1 MTNEHVIREPLPYGK
16 PSKSLDFIGFAKRY
30 GLFILV
36 IGSFLFTITVPIVLL
51 ISKPNYEVK
60 AIMRVEPVMPSL
72 ITSTDDPQIINYY
85 QDYARTQA
93 QRMMSFD
100 VLTKTVEKLTPDEK
114 ASIFPK
120 GMPIDNCATI
130 LSFIIKTNPLSGTH
144 LIEITASGLKKEGLA
159 PLVNNF
165 MAVFLEK
172 VRKNAEMQ
180 DNERLVFLRNKKNE
194 LTTDISTIENKLI
207 ILTKDIDTAT
217 FSEGYNIAGK
227 KNEQLQGLYIKS
239 LGEQLAAKT
248 QLDEKVKLNNQI
260 KALSLEP
267 MVEDMVMKDN
277 SLNMTRTWTYQQQ
290 QQMRSSTDG
299 LTKNNPDRIYIEER
313 MNAMREYEN
322 KQKNEL
328 NKNAHKILYG
338 IRDFGLNKDLIT
350 AKSDFERAKTLL
362 KQVAE
367 ELKKASD
374 ESIKTSIGLHL
385 GESLEAELKH
395 KRELLDHIDTR
406 IQELEVEGKAP
417 LHLSIES
424 AARKPDHAVGSN
436 INKLFLIFFSL
447 SFGAVG
453 CVFFAYDYFDNRIRR
468 AKDIQQALGYPPA
481 CIIPKSTD
489 NIQFHQLISLAAEN
503 EATKSIKSF
512 AVKLSL
518 EKAES
523 NAAVILFTGVD
534 NETGCTSI
542 AINTAQAFSA
552 LSPKVLLMEGNIA
565 NPNFSKII
573 DLSSEDKGFSD
584 FLNSTETWKN
594 FIVNNPTYN
603 ISIMHAGN
611 TIVGNISQYRIKELI
626 DLARKE
632 YDYICIDCAPILQ
645 SDLTEH
651 LALYAD
657 IIVLI
662 SVGESTHFNDLR
674 KAGELLVHLKVPAIA
689 PLLNWGGLKRSMSID
704 KLLEKQPEILDKIN
718 TKQIEEIIQKL
729 PPANELMRKIKT
741 IVSSTLKKK
750 KIISKEE
757 NHK

>member
-1 MTNEHVIREPLPYGK
+1 MINEHVIREPLPYGK

-60 AIMRVEPVMPSL
+60 AIMRIDPVMPSL

-85 QDYARTQA
+85 QDYAHTQA

-100 VLTKTVEKLTPDEK
+100 VLKKTVEKLTPDEK
-114 ASIFPK
+114 SSIFPK
-120 GMPIDNCATI
+120 GMPTDKCATI
-130 LSFIIKTNPLSGTH
+130 LSFIIKTNPLIGTH
-144 LIEITASGLKKEGLA
+144 LIEITASSLQKEGLA
-159 PLVNNF
+159 PLVNKF

-172 VRKNAEMQ
+172 VRKTAEMQ
-180 DNERLVFLRNKKNE
+180 DNDRLVFLRNKKNE
-194 LTTDISTIENKLI
+194 LTADISTIENKLI
-207 ILTKDIDTAT
+207 ILTKNINTAT

-227 KNEQLQGLYIKS
+227 KNEQLQILYIKS
-239 LGEQLAAKT
+239 LGEQIVAKT
-248 QLDEKVKLNNQI
+248 QLDEKEKVNNQI
-260 KALSLEP
+260 KSLSLDP
-267 MVEDMVMKDN
+267 MVDEMVMKDN
-277 SLNMTRTWTYQQQ
+277 SLNLTTTWTYQQQ

-313 MNAMREYEN
+313 MNAMREYEK

-328 NKNAHKILYG
+328 KINAHKILYG

-350 AKSDFERAKTLL
+350 AKSDFERTKTVE
-362 KQVAE
+362 KQVGE
-367 ELKKASD
+367 ELKKAND
-374 ESIKTSIGLHL
+374 ESIKTSVGIHL
-385 GESLEAELKH
+385 GESFEAELKH

-424 AARKPDHAVGSN
+424 AARKPDHAEGSN
-436 INKLFLIFFSL
+436 LNKLFMIFFSV

-453 CVFFAYDYFDNRIRR
+453 CVFFAFEYFDNRIRR
-468 AKDIQQALGYPPA
+468 AKDIQQALGYPPT
-481 CIIPKSTD
+481 CIIPKSIE
-489 NIQFHQLISLAAEN
+489 NIPFHQLISLAADN

-523 NAAVILFTGVD
+523 NAAIILFTGVD
-534 NETGCTSI
+534 SDSGCTSLSL
-542 AINTAQAFSA
+542 NTAQA
-552 LSPKVLLMEGNIA
+552 LSTLAPKVLLIEGNIA
-565 NPNFSKII
+565 DPALNKITG
-573 DLSSEDKGFSD
+573 LSPEPKGLSD
-584 FLNSTETWKN
+584 FLNSTELWKT
-594 FIVNNPTYN
+594 FIVSSPTYN

-611 TIVGNISQYRIKELI
+611 TMVKNVSQHRIKELF

-632 YDYICIDCAPILQ
+632 YDYICIDCTPVLQ

-674 KAGELLVHLKVPAIA
+674 KAAELLVHLKVPAIA

-718 TKQIEEIIQKL
+718 TKQIEKIIQNL
-729 PPANELMRKIKT
+729 PAAKELMSKIKT
-741 IVSSTLKKK
+741 IVNSTIKKRK
-750 KIISKEE
+750 
-757 NHK
+757 

>member
-1 MTNEHVIREPLPYGK
+1 MINEHVIREPLPYGK

-60 AIMRVEPVMPSL
+60 AIMRIDPVMPSL

-85 QDYARTQA
+85 QDYAHTQA

-100 VLTKTVEKLTPDEK
+100 VLKKTVEKLTPDEK
-114 ASIFPK
+114 SSIFPK
-120 GMPIDNCATI
+120 GMPTDKCATI
-130 LSFIIKTNPLSGTH
+130 LSFIIKTNPLIGTH
-144 LIEITASGLKKEGLA
+144 LIEITASSLQKEGLA
-159 PLVNNF
+159 PLVNKF

-172 VRKNAEMQ
+172 VRKTAEMQ
-180 DNERLVFLRNKKNE
+180 DNDRLVFLRNKKNE
-194 LTTDISTIENKLI
+194 LTADISTIENKLI
-207 ILTKDIDTAT
+207 ILTKNINTAT

-227 KNEQLQGLYIKS
+227 KNEQLQILYIKS
-239 LGEQLAAKT
+239 LGEQIVAKT
-248 QLDEKVKLNNQI
+248 QLDEKGKVNNQI
-260 KALSLEP
+260 KSLSLDP
-267 MVEDMVMKDN
+267 MVDEMVMKDN
-277 SLNMTRTWTYQQQ
+277 SLNLTTTWTYQQQ

-313 MNAMREYEN
+313 MNAMREYEK

-328 NKNAHKILYG
+328 KINAHKILYG

-350 AKSDFERAKTLL
+350 AKSDFERTKTVE
-362 KQVAE
+362 KQVGE
-367 ELKKASD
+367 ELKKAND
-374 ESIKTSIGLHL
+374 ESIKTSVGIHL
-385 GESLEAELKH
+385 GESFEAELKH

-424 AARKPDHAVGSN
+424 AARKPDHAEGSN
-436 INKLFLIFFSL
+436 LNKLFMIFFSV

-453 CVFFAYDYFDNRIRR
+453 CVFFAFEYFDNRIRR
-468 AKDIQQALGYPPA
+468 AKDIQQALGYPPT
-481 CIIPKSTD
+481 CIIPKSIE
-489 NIQFHQLISLAAEN
+489 NIPFHQLISLAADN

-523 NAAVILFTGVD
+523 NAAIILFSGVD
-534 NETGCTSI
+534 SDSGCTSLSL
-542 AINTAQAFSA
+542 NTAQA
-552 LSPKVLLMEGNIA
+552 LSTLAPKVLLIEGNIA
-565 NPNFSKII
+565 DPALNKITG
-573 DLSSEDKGFSD
+573 LSPEPKGLSD
-584 FLNSTETWKN
+584 FLNSTELWKT
-594 FIVNNPTYN
+594 FIVSSPTYN

-611 TIVGNISQYRIKELI
+611 TMVKNVSQHRIKELF

-632 YDYICIDCAPILQ
+632 YDYICIDCTPVLQ

-674 KAGELLVHLKVPAIA
+674 KAAELLVHLKVPAIA

-718 TKQIEEIIQKL
+718 TKQIEKIIQNL
-729 PPANELMRKIKT
+729 PAAKELMSKIKT
-741 IVSSTLKKK
+741 IVNSTIKKRK
-750 KIISKEE
+750 
-757 NHK
+757 

>member
-1 MTNEHVIREPLPYGK
+1 MINEHVIREPLPYGK

-60 AIMRVEPVMPSL
+60 AIMRIDPVMPSL

-85 QDYARTQA
+85 QDYAHTQA

-100 VLTKTVEKLTPDEK
+100 VLKKTVEKLTPDEK
-114 ASIFPK
+114 SSIFPK
-120 GMPIDNCATI
+120 GMPTDKCATI
-130 LSFIIKTNPLSGTH
+130 LSFIIKTNPLIGTH
-144 LIEITASGLKKEGLA
+144 LIEITASSLQKEGLA
-159 PLVNNF
+159 PLVNKF

-172 VRKNAEMQ
+172 VRKTAEMQ
-180 DNERLVFLRNKKNE
+180 DNDRLVFLRNKKNE
-194 LTTDISTIENKLI
+194 LTADISTIENKLI
-207 ILTKDIDTAT
+207 ILTKNINTAT

-227 KNEQLQGLYIKS
+227 KNEQLQILYIKS
-239 LGEQLAAKT
+239 LGEQIVAKT
-248 QLDEKVKLNNQI
+248 QLDEKEKVNNQI
-260 KALSLEP
+260 KSLSLDP
-267 MVEDMVMKDN
+267 MVDEMVMKDN
-277 SLNMTRTWTYQQQ
+277 SLNLTTTWTYQQQ

-313 MNAMREYEN
+313 MNAMREYEK

-328 NKNAHKILYG
+328 KINAHKILYG

-350 AKSDFERAKTLL
+350 AKSDFERTKTVE
-362 KQVAE
+362 KQVGE
-367 ELKKASD
+367 ELKKAND
-374 ESIKTSIGLHL
+374 ESIKTSVGIHL
-385 GESLEAELKH
+385 GESFEAELKH

-424 AARKPDHAVGSN
+424 AARKPDHAEGSN
-436 INKLFLIFFSL
+436 LNKLFMIFFSV

-453 CVFFAYDYFDNRIRR
+453 CVFFAFEYFDNRIRR
-468 AKDIQQALGYPPA
+468 AKDIQQALGYPPT
-481 CIIPKSTD
+481 CIIPKSIE
-489 NIQFHQLISLAAEN
+489 NIPFHQLISLAADN

-523 NAAVILFTGVD
+523 NAAIILFSGVD
-534 NETGCTSI
+534 SDSGCTSLSL
-542 AINTAQAFSA
+542 NTAQA
-552 LSPKVLLMEGNIA
+552 LSTLAPKVLLIEGNIA
-565 NPNFSKII
+565 DPALNKITG
-573 DLSSEDKGFSD
+573 LSPEPKGLSD
-584 FLNSTETWKN
+584 FLNSTELWKT
-594 FIVNNPTYN
+594 FIVSSPTYN

-611 TIVGNISQYRIKELI
+611 TMVKNVSQHRIKELF

-632 YDYICIDCAPILQ
+632 YDYICIDCTPVLQ

-674 KAGELLVHLKVPAIA
+674 KAAELLVHLKVPAIA

-718 TKQIEEIIQKL
+718 TKQIEKIIQNL
-729 PPANELMRKIKT
+729 PAAKELMSKIKT
-741 IVSSTLKKK
+741 IVNSTIKKRK
-750 KIISKEE
+750 
-757 NHK
+757 

>member
-1 MTNEHVIREPLPYGK
+1 MINEHVIREPLPYGK
-16 PSKSLDFIGFAKRY
+16 PSKSLDLIGFIKRY

-60 AIMRVEPVMPSL
+60 AIMRVDPVMPSL
-72 ITSTDDPQIINYY
+72 ITSSEDPQIINYY

-100 VLTKTVEKLTPDEK
+100 VLKKTVGKLTPDER

-120 GMPIDNCATI
+120 GMPIDNCATM
-130 LSFIIKTNPLSGTH
+130 LSFIIKTNPISGTH
-144 LIEITASGLKKEGLA
+144 LIEINASSLKKEGLA

-180 DNERLVFLRNKKNE
+180 DNERLVFLINKKNE
-194 LTTDISTIENKLI
+194 LKTDISTIENKLI
-207 ILTKDIDTAT
+207 ILTKDINTAT
-217 FSEGYNIAGK
+217 FSESYNLAGK
-227 KNEQLQGLYIKS
+227 KNEQLQGLYIRS
-239 LGEQLAAKT
+239 LDEQIVAKT

-260 KALSLEP
+260 KSLSLEP
-267 MVEDMVMKDN
+267 MVEEMVMKDV
-277 SLNMTRTWTYQQQ
+277 SLSSTSSWTYQQQ

-313 MNAMREYEN
+313 MSAMREYEK
-322 KQKNEL
+322 KQRNEL
-328 NKNAHKILYG
+328 NKNAHKIIYG

-350 AKSDFERAKTLL
+350 ATNDFERTKTVEE
-362 KQVAE
+362 KVKE
-367 ELKKASD
+367 ELKKSNTEA
-374 ESIKTSIGLHL
+374 IKTSVGLHL

-424 AARKPDHAVGSN
+424 AARKPDHAEGSN
-436 INKLFLIFFSL
+436 INKLFMIFFGV

-453 CVFFAYDYFDNRIRR
+453 GVFFAYDFFDNRIRR
-468 AKDIQQALGYPPA
+468 TKDIQQALGYPPA
-481 CIIPKSTD
+481 CVIPLSTD
-489 NIQFHQLISLAAEN
+489 NVPFHQLISSVADNDASK
-503 EATKSIKSF
+503 AIKSF
-512 AVKLSL
+512 AVKLTL

-523 NAAVILFTGVD
+523 NAAIILFTAVD
-534 NETGCTSI
+534 KGAGCTSI
-542 AINTAQAFSA
+542 ALNTAQA
-552 LSPKVLLMEGNIA
+552 LSTLAPKVLLVEGDIDDPALN
-565 NPNFSKII
+565 KIV
-573 DLSSEDKGFSD
+573 DLSSEQSGLSD
-584 FLNSTETWKN
+584 FLNSTEPWKN
-594 FIVNNPTYN
+594 FIVSNPSHN
-603 ISIMHAGN
+603 ISIMHGGN
-611 TIVGNISQYRIKELI
+611 TMIGNITQHRVKELF
-626 DLARKE
+626 DSARKE
-632 YDYICIDCAPILQ
+632 YDYICIDCAPVLQ

-651 LALYAD
+651 LALYSD
-657 IIVLI
+657 IVVLI
-662 SVGESTHFNDLR
+662 SVGESTLFNDLR
-674 KAGELLVHLKVPAIA
+674 SAAELIVHLKVPAIA

-718 TKQIEEIIQKL
+718 TKQIEEIIQNI
-729 PPANELMRKIKT
+729 PAAKELMTKIKT
-741 IVSSTLKKK
+741 IVNSAFKKK

-757 NHK
+757 SHK

>member
-1 MTNEHVIREPLPYGK
+1 MINEHVIREPLPYGK

-60 AIMRVEPVMPSL
+60 AIMRVDPVMPSL
-72 ITSTDDPQIINYY
+72 ITSSDDPQIINYY
-85 QDYARTQA
+85 QDYAHTQA

-100 VLTKTVEKLTPDEK
+100 VLKKTVEKLTPDEK
-114 ASIFPK
+114 ASLFPK
-120 GMPIDNCATI
+120 GMPTDKCATI

-144 LIEITASGLKKEGLA
+144 LIEITASSLKKEGLA
-159 PLVNNF
+159 PLVNKF

-180 DNERLVFLRNKKNE
+180 DNDRLVFLRNKKNE
-194 LTTDISTIENKLI
+194 LTTDISTIEYKLI
-207 ILTKDIDTAT
+207 ILTKNINTAT

-227 KNEQLQGLYIKS
+227 KNEQLQILYIKS
-239 LGEQLAAKT
+239 LGEQIAAKT
-248 QLDEKVKLNNQI
+248 QLDEKEKVNNQI
-260 KALSLEP
+260 KSLSLEP
-267 MVEDMVMKDN
+267 MVEDMVMKDA
-277 SLNMTRTWTYQQQ
+277 SLNLTSSWTYQQQ

-313 MNAMREYEN
+313 MNSMSEYEK
-322 KQKNEL
+322 KQKKEL
-328 NKNAHKILYG
+328 NRNAHKILYG

-350 AKSDFERAKTLL
+350 AKSDFERTKTVE
-362 KQVAE
+362 KQVGE
-367 ELKKASD
+367 ELKKAGE
-374 ESIKTSIGLHL
+374 ESIKTSVGIHL

-406 IQELEVEGKAP
+406 IQELEIEGKAP

-424 AARKPDHAVGSN
+424 AARKPDHAEGSN
-436 INKLFLIFFSL
+436 INKLFMIFFSV

-453 CVFFAYDYFDNRIRR
+453 GVFFAYDYFDNRIRR

-481 CIIPKSTD
+481 CIITKSTD
-489 NIQFHQLISLAAEN
+489 NIPFNQLISLASDN

-523 NAAVILFTGVD
+523 NAAIILFTGVD
-534 NETGCTSI
+534 SNSGCTSLSL
-542 AINTAQAFSA
+542 NTAQA
-552 LSPKVLLMEGNIA
+552 LSTLAPKVLLIEGNIA
-565 NPNFSKII
+565 DPALNKING
-573 DLSSEDKGFSD
+573 LSSESTGLSD
-584 FLNSTETWKN
+584 FLNSTELWKN
-594 FIVNNPTYN
+594 FIVISPTYN

-611 TIVGNISQYRIKELI
+611 TMIGNIPQHRIKELFE
-626 DLARKE
+626 LARTE
-632 YDYICIDCAPILQ
+632 YDYICIDCAPVLQ

-651 LALYAD
+651 LALFSD

-674 KAGELLVHLKVPAIA
+674 KAAELLVHLKVPAIA

-718 TKQIEEIIQKL
+718 TKKIEEMIQNL
-729 PPANELMRKIKT
+729 PATKELVKKIQT
-741 IVSSTLKKK
+741 IVKSALKSNKT
-750 KIISKEE
+750 ISKEE
-757 NHK
+757 KQK

>member
-1 MTNEHVIREPLPYGK
+1 MINEHSVREPLPYGK
-16 PSKSLDFIGFAKRY
+16 RSKSLDFIGFAKRY

-36 IGSFLFTITVPIVLL
+36 IGSFLFSITVPIVLL

-72 ITSTDDPQIINYY
+72 ITSSDDPQIINYY

-100 VLTKTVEKLTPDEK
+100 VLKKTVEKLTPDEK
-114 ASIFPK
+114 ASIFPQ
-120 GMPIDNCATI
+120 GMPIDNCATM

-207 ILTKDIDTAT
+207 ILTKNINTAT

-227 KNEQLQGLYIKS
+227 KNELLQGLYIKS

-248 QLDEKVKLNNQI
+248 QLDEKVKANMQI
-260 KALSLEP
+260 KSLSLEP
-267 MVEDMVMKDN
+267 MVDDMVMKDA
-277 SLNMTRTWTYQQQ
+277 SLSATSSWTYQQQ

-313 MNAMREYEN
+313 MNAMREYEK

-350 AKSDFERAKTLL
+350 AKSDFERTKNVV
-362 KQVAE
+362 KQVGD
-367 ELKKASD
+367 ELKKAND
-374 ESIKTSIGLHL
+374 ESINTSIGLHL

-436 INKLFLIFFSL
+436 INKLFMIFFSV

-453 CVFFAYDYFDNRIRR
+453 GVFFAYDYFDNRIRR
-468 AKDIQQALGYPPA
+468 SKDIQLALGYSPT
-481 CIIPKSTD
+481 CIVPKSTG
-489 NIQFHQLISLAAEN
+489 NIPFNQLISSAVDN
-503 EATKSIKSF
+503 DATKSIKSF

-523 NAAVILFTGVD
+523 NAAIILFTGVD
-534 NETGCTSI
+534 SDSGCTSLSL
-542 AINTAQAFSA
+542 NTAQA
-552 LSPKVLLMEGNIA
+552 LSILAPKVLLIEGNIA
-565 NPNFSKII
+565 DPALSKI
-573 DLSSEDKGFSD
+573 DGLSSEPNGLSD
-584 FLNSTETWKN
+584 FLNSTEPWKS
-594 FIVNNPTYN
+594 FIVSSPTYN
-603 ISIMHAGN
+603 ISIMQAGN
-611 TIVGNISQYRIKELI
+611 TMVGNISQYRIKELF

-632 YDYICIDCAPILQ
+632 YDYICIDSAPILQ

-657 IIVLI
+657 IVVLI
-662 SVGESTHFNDLR
+662 SVVESTHFNDLR
-674 KAGELLVHLKVPAIA
+674 KAAELLVHLKIPAIA

-729 PPANELMRKIKT
+729 PPANELMNKIKAF
-741 IVSSTLKKK
+741 VSSTLKKK
-750 KIISKEE
+750 ENITEKE

>member
-1 MTNEHVIREPLPYGK
+1 MINEHVIREPLPYGK

-60 AIMRVEPVMPSL
+60 AIMRIDPVMPSL

-85 QDYARTQA
+85 QDYAHTQA

-100 VLTKTVEKLTPDEK
+100 VLKKTVEKLTPDEK
-114 ASIFPK
+114 SSIFPK
-120 GMPIDNCATI
+120 GMPTDKCATI
-130 LSFIIKTNPLSGTH
+130 LSFIIKTNPLIGTH
-144 LIEITASGLKKEGLA
+144 LIEITASSLQKEGLA
-159 PLVNNF
+159 PLVNKF

-172 VRKNAEMQ
+172 VRKTAEMQ
-180 DNERLVFLRNKKNE
+180 DNDRLVFLRNKKNE
-194 LTTDISTIENKLI
+194 LTADISTIENKLI
-207 ILTKDIDTAT
+207 ILTKNINTAT

-227 KNEQLQGLYIKS
+227 KNEQLQILYIKS
-239 LGEQLAAKT
+239 LGEQIVAKT
-248 QLDEKVKLNNQI
+248 QLDEKEKVNNQI
-260 KALSLEP
+260 KSLSLDP
-267 MVEDMVMKDN
+267 MVDEMVMKDN
-277 SLNMTRTWTYQQQ
+277 SLNLTTTWTYQQQ

-313 MNAMREYEN
+313 MNAMREYEK

-328 NKNAHKILYG
+328 KINAHKILYG

-350 AKSDFERAKTLL
+350 AKSDFERTKTVE
-362 KQVAE
+362 KQVGE
-367 ELKKASD
+367 ELKKAND
-374 ESIKTSIGLHL
+374 ESIKTSVGIHL
-385 GESLEAELKH
+385 GESFEAELKH

-424 AARKPDHAVGSN
+424 AARKPDHAEGSN
-436 INKLFLIFFSL
+436 LNKLFMIFFSV

-453 CVFFAYDYFDNRIRR
+453 CVFFAFEYFDNRIRR
-468 AKDIQQALGYPPA
+468 AKDIQQALGYPPT
-481 CIIPKSTD
+481 CIIPKSIE
-489 NIQFHQLISLAAEN
+489 NIPFHQLISLAADN

-512 AVKLSL
+512 SVKLSL

-523 NAAVILFTGVD
+523 NAAIILFTGVD
-534 NETGCTSI
+534 SDSGCTSLSL
-542 AINTAQAFSA
+542 NTAQA
-552 LSPKVLLMEGNIA
+552 LSTLAPKVLLIEGNIA
-565 NPNFSKII
+565 DPALNKITG
-573 DLSSEDKGFSD
+573 LSPEPKGLSD
-584 FLNSTETWKN
+584 FLNSTELWKT
-594 FIVNNPTYN
+594 FIVSSPTYN

-611 TIVGNISQYRIKELI
+611 TMVKNVSQHRIKELF

-632 YDYICIDCAPILQ
+632 YDYICIDCTPVLQ

-674 KAGELLVHLKVPAIA
+674 KAAELLVHLKVPAIA

-718 TKQIEEIIQKL
+718 TKQIEKIIQNL
-729 PPANELMRKIKT
+729 PAAKELMSKIKT
-741 IVSSTLKKK
+741 IVNSTIKKRK
-750 KIISKEE
+750 
-757 NHK
+757 

>member
-1 MTNEHVIREPLPYGK
+1 MINEHVIREPLPYGK
-16 PSKSLDFIGFAKRY
+16 PSKSLDFIGFVKRY

-36 IGSFLFTITVPIVLL
+36 IGSFLFTITVPFVLL

-60 AIMRVEPVMPSL
+60 AIMRVDPVMPSL

-100 VLTKTVEKLTPDEK
+100 VLKKTVEKLTPDEK

-120 GMPIDNCATI
+120 GMSTDNCATI

-144 LIEITASGLKKEGLA
+144 LIEITATNLKKEGLA
-159 PLVNNF
+159 PLVNKF

-180 DNERLVFLRNKKNE
+180 DNDRLVFLRNKKND
-194 LTTDISTIENKLI
+194 LTTDISTIENKLV
-207 ILTKDIDTAT
+207 ILTKNIYTAT
-217 FSEGYNIAGK
+217 FSEGYNIAEK
-227 KNEQLQGLYIKS
+227 KNEQLQMLYIKS
-239 LGEQLAAKT
+239 LGEKIAAKT
-248 QLDEKVKLNNQI
+248 QLDEKEKINNQI
-260 KALSLEP
+260 KSLSLEP

-277 SLNMTRTWTYQQQ
+277 SLNMTSSWTYQQQ

-313 MNAMREYEN
+313 MNAMREYEK

-350 AKSDFERAKTLL
+350 AKSDFERTKTVE
-362 KQVAE
+362 KQVGE
-367 ELKKASD
+367 ELKKAGE
-374 ESIKTSIGLHL
+374 ESIKTSVGIHL

-417 LHLSIES
+417 LRLSVES
-424 AARKPDHAVGSN
+424 AARKPNHAEGSN
-436 INKLFLIFFSL
+436 INKMFLIFFSV
-447 SFGAVG
+447 SFGSVAG
-453 CVFFAYDYFDNRIRR
+453 VFFAFDYFDNRIRR
-468 AKDIQQALGYPPA
+468 SKDIEQALGYTPA

-489 NIQFHQLISLAAEN
+489 NIPFHQLISSAADN
-503 EATKSIKSF
+503 ETTKSIKSF

-534 NETGCTSI
+534 SDSGCTSLSL
-542 AINTAQAFSA
+542 NTAQALRTLA
-552 LSPKVLLMEGNIA
+552 PKVLLIEGDFADPALN
-565 NPNFSKII
+565 KIM
-573 DLSSEDKGFSD
+573 DLSSEPNGLSD
-584 FLNSTETWKN
+584 FLNSTELWKN
-594 FIVNNPTYN
+594 FIVSSPTYN

-611 TIVGNISQYRIKELI
+611 TMVGKTSQYRIKELF
-626 DLARKE
+626 DFARTE
-632 YDYICIDCAPILQ
+632 YDYICIDCAPVLQ

-662 SVGESTHFNDLR
+662 SVGESTNFNDLR
-674 KAGELLVHLKVPAIA
+674 NAAELLVHLKVPAIA
-689 PLLNWGGLKRSMSID
+689 PLLNWGGLKRSISID

-718 TKQIEEIIQKL
+718 TKQIEEIIQNL
-729 PPANELMRKIKT
+729 PAAKELIIKIKT
-741 IVSSTLKKK
+741 IVNSRLKKK

-757 NHK
+757 NH

>member
-1 MTNEHVIREPLPYGK
+1 MINEHVIREPLPYGK

-60 AIMRVEPVMPSL
+60 AIMRIDPVMPSL

-85 QDYARTQA
+85 QDYAHTQA

-100 VLTKTVEKLTPDEK
+100 ILKKTVEKLTPDEK
-114 ASIFPK
+114 SSIFPK
-120 GMPIDNCATI
+120 GMPTDKCATI
-130 LSFIIKTNPLSGTH
+130 LSFIIKTNPLIGTH
-144 LIEITASGLKKEGLA
+144 LIEITASSLQKEGLA
-159 PLVNNF
+159 PLVNKF

-172 VRKNAEMQ
+172 VRKTAEMQ
-180 DNERLVFLRNKKNE
+180 DNDRLVFLRNKKNE
-194 LTTDISTIENKLI
+194 LTADISTIENKLI
-207 ILTKDIDTAT
+207 ILTKNINTAT

-227 KNEQLQGLYIKS
+227 KNEQLQILYIKS
-239 LGEQLAAKT
+239 LGEQIVAKT
-248 QLDEKVKLNNQI
+248 QLDEKEKVNNQI
-260 KALSLEP
+260 KSLSLDP
-267 MVEDMVMKDN
+267 MVDEMVMKDN
-277 SLNMTRTWTYQQQ
+277 SLNLTTTWTYQQQ

-313 MNAMREYEN
+313 MNAMREYEK

-328 NKNAHKILYG
+328 KINAHKILYG

-350 AKSDFERAKTLL
+350 AKSDFERTKTVE
-362 KQVAE
+362 KQVGE
-367 ELKKASD
+367 ELKKAND
-374 ESIKTSIGLHL
+374 ESIKTSVGIHL
-385 GESLEAELKH
+385 GESFEAELKH

-424 AARKPDHAVGSN
+424 AARKPDHAEGSN
-436 INKLFLIFFSL
+436 LNKLFMIFFSV

-453 CVFFAYDYFDNRIRR
+453 CVFFAFEYFDNRIRR
-468 AKDIQQALGYPPA
+468 AKDIQQALGYPPT
-481 CIIPKSTD
+481 CIIPKSIE
-489 NIQFHQLISLAAEN
+489 NIPFHQLISLAADN

-512 AVKLSL
+512 SVKLSL

-523 NAAVILFTGVD
+523 NAAIILFTGVD
-534 NETGCTSI
+534 SDSGCTSLSL
-542 AINTAQAFSA
+542 NTAQA
-552 LSPKVLLMEGNIA
+552 LSTLAPKVLLIEGNIA
-565 NPNFSKII
+565 DPALNKITG
-573 DLSSEDKGFSD
+573 LSPEPKGLSD
-584 FLNSTETWKN
+584 FLNSTELWKT
-594 FIVNNPTYN
+594 FIVSSPTYN

-611 TIVGNISQYRIKELI
+611 TMVKNVSQHRIKELF

-632 YDYICIDCAPILQ
+632 YDYICIDCTPVLQ

-674 KAGELLVHLKVPAIA
+674 KAAELLVHLKVPAIA

-718 TKQIEEIIQKL
+718 TKQIEKIIQNL
-729 PPANELMRKIKT
+729 PAAKELMSKIKT
-741 IVSSTLKKK
+741 IVNSTIKKRK
-750 KIISKEE
+750 
-757 NHK
+757 

>member
-1 MTNEHVIREPLPYGK
+1 MINEHVIREPLPYGK
-16 PSKSLDFIGFAKRY
+16 PSKSLDLIGFIKRY

-36 IGSFLFTITVPIVLL
+36 IGSFLFTISVPIVLL

-72 ITSTDDPQIINYY
+72 ITSSEDPQIINYY

-100 VLTKTVEKLTPDEK
+100 VLKKTVGKLTPDEK
-114 ASIFPK
+114 SSIFPK
-120 GMPIDNCATI
+120 GMPIDNCATM
-130 LSFIIKTNPLSGTH
+130 LSYIIKTNPISGTH
-144 LIEITASGLKKEGLA
+144 LIEITASSLKKEGLA

-207 ILTKDIDTAT
+207 ILTKNINTAT
-217 FSEGYNIAGK
+217 FSEGYNLAGK
-227 KNEQLQGLYIKS
+227 KNEELQRLYIRS
-239 LGEQLAAKT
+239 LVEQIAAKT
-248 QLDEKVKLNNQI
+248 QLDEKVKINNQI
-260 KALSLEP
+260 KNLSLEP
-267 MVEDMVMKDN
+267 MVDEMVMKDV
-277 SLNMTRTWTYQQQ
+277 SLSSTSSWTYQQQ

-313 MNAMREYEN
+313 MKAMHEYEK
-322 KQKNEL
+322 KQRNEL
-328 NKNAHKILYG
+328 NKNAHKIIYG

-350 AKSDFERAKTLL
+350 ATSDFERTKT
-362 KQVAE
+362 AE
-367 ELKKASD
+367 EKVKVELTKSNA
-374 ESIKTSIGLHL
+374 EAIKTSVGLHL

-424 AARKPDHAVGSN
+424 AARKPDHAEGSN
-436 INKLFLIFFSL
+436 INKLFMIFFSV

-453 CVFFAYDYFDNRIRR
+453 GVFFAYDYFDNRIRR
-468 AKDIQQALGYPPA
+468 SKDIQQALGYSPA
-481 CIIPKSTD
+481 CIVPLSTD
-489 NIQFHQLISLAAEN
+489 NIPFHQLIFSAADN
-503 EATKSIKSF
+503 DASKAIKSF
-512 AVKLSL
+512 AVKLTL

-523 NAAVILFTGVD
+523 NAAIILFTGVD
-534 NETGCTSI
+534 KSAGCTSI
-542 AINTAQAFSA
+542 TLNSAQA
-552 LSPKVLLMEGNIA
+552 LSTLAPKVLLIEGNIA
-565 NPNFSKII
+565 EPALSKITG
-573 DLSSEDKGFSD
+573 LSLEPKGLSD
-584 FLNSTETWKN
+584 FLNSTDPWKN
-594 FIVNNPTYN
+594 FVVSNPTHN
-603 ISIMHAGN
+603 ISVMYAGHTIIGN
-611 TIVGNISQYRIKELI
+611 TFQHRIKDLI
-626 DLARKE
+626 DSARKE
-632 YDYICIDCAPILQ
+632 YDYICIDCAPVLQ

-662 SVGESTHFNDLR
+662 SVCESTIFNDLR
-674 KAGELLVHLKVPAIA
+674 KAAELLVHLKVPAIA
-689 PLLNWGGLKRSMSID
+689 PLINWGGLKRSMSID

-718 TKQIEEIIQKL
+718 TKKIEEIIQNL
-729 PPANELMRKIKT
+729 PAAKELISKIKT
-741 IVSSTLKKK
+741 IINSTLNKK
-750 KIISKEE
+750 KISQEEE